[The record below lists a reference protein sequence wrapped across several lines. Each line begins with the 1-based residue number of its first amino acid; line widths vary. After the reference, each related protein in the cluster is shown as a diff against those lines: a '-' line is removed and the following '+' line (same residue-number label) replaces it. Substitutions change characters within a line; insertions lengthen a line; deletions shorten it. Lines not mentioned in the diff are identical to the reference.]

1 VFPVAEGGRQG
12 RDLGR
17 ARFRLHKL
25 EGRGEEAMRE
35 LEIIAG
41 LKEAVINGEVE
52 EAGKLAQKALDVKL
66 DPAKAIEKGL
76 LEGIKV
82 VGDAFGKG
90 ETFLPDL
97 VLAAEALKAG
107 SAILQ
112 EEIEKQG
119 AKIKYAG
126 KLLIGTVR
134 GDIHDIGK
142 SLVSTMFRAAGFDV
156 VDLGTDVP
164 TDRFVEEVGTS
175 SPDILGLSALLS
187 AGAVEQQKV
196 IEALKAADLRDRVK
210 VMVGGGAISADWAE
224 QIGADGYAVD
234 AAEAVLVGRQILGM
248 A

>member
-52 EAGKLAQKALDVKL
+52 EAGKLARKALDVRL
-66 DPAKAIEKGL
+66 DPAKAIEEGL

-107 SAILQ
+107 SAVLQ
-112 EEIEKQG
+112 EEIEKRG

-126 KLLIGTVR
+126 KF
-134 GDIHDIGK
+134 
-142 SLVSTMFRAAGFDV
+142 LVSTMFRAAGFDV

-164 TDRFVEEVGTS
+164 AGKFVEEVRTS

-224 QIGADGYAVD
+224 QMGADGYAVD

-248 A
+248 E